1 MISAFCPAHIS
12 CFFKPSDSEDILR
25 KGSSGAG
32 IRLSS
37 GTRTSIEETDG
48 KTSVTIDGAPFDAG
62 ITRLVLERL
71 APGKTFSVEI
81 DNALPMGQGFG
92 MSASG
97 AVSTALCVAELMGIK
112 KDEAFRAAHA
122 ADIIG
127 GGGLG
132 DVAGLLNETH
142 QPTRTAAGL
151 PPVGK
156 MAYSGL
162 SFSKLTV
169 AVLGPKVST
178 ASVLG
183 DPVKYKLVQDK
194 GGNALNDFLHSM
206 TVEDLFY
213 VSNRF
218 SSSVGVECPEVSAAI
233 RRLRSDGIR
242 SAMCMLGN
250 SLFIDAGESEVRKTL
265 GDDVYLRTV
274 ASTAEPA
281 RVIRKG

>member
-12 CFFKPSDSEDILR
+12 CFFKPSDSEDIFR
-25 KGSSGAG
+25 KGSAGAG

-37 GTRTSIEETDG
+37 GTRTSIEEISG

-62 ITRLVLERL
+62 ITKLVLDRL
-71 APGKTFSVEI
+71 APGKAFSVEI

-97 AVSTALCVAELMGIK
+97 AVAAALCVAELLGIGR
-112 KDEAFRAAHA
+112 DEAFKAAHV
-122 ADIIG
+122 ADIMG

-142 QPTRTAAGL
+142 QPTRTVAGL
-151 PPVGK
+151 TPLRR

-178 ASVLG
+178 ADVLS
-183 DPVKYKLVQDK
+183 DPVKYRLIQEK
-194 GGNALNDFLHSM
+194 GGIALTDFLHSM

-218 SSSVGVECPEVSAAI
+218 STSIGAECPAVSAAM
-233 RRLRSDGIR
+233 RKLRSDGIR

-250 SLFIDAGESEVRKTL
+250 SLFIDAGENEVRRIL
-265 GDDVYLRTV
+265 GDDVYLKTV
-274 ASTAEPA
+274 SSTAEPA